1 MSEPDNNQQNPPE
14 KPEQHPPRRPD
25 PFGGPF
31 PQRSGIPTF
40 FIFVA
45 LAVILLL
52 IYYTHAPVSRTE
64 ISWGDFSKQFEQK
77 NVKNIEIQGSQLTG
91 EFKVVPAIADLTF
104 SGPKKK
110 PDKIEQKFVV
120 EIPAF
125 AFGPGEWDT
134 KLKDELGGEYRA
146 KKTDD
151 HSIWLM
157 FMFLGV
163 PVLLLI
169 VFWVMMR
176 RAQDRMMGGGVS
188 PGFHRS
194 QARLYQSGEK
204 KVTFQDV
211 AGLEGV
217 KKELEEIVDYLRHP
231 ERYKKMG
238 AKVPKGTLLLGPP
251 GTGKTLLARAI
262 AGEADVPFY
271 SINGSE
277 FIQLYVGVGASR
289 VRDLFDTAKM
299 HAPAI
304 LFIDEIDAVGR
315 ERGSGVG
322 GGHDEREQTLNQILS
337 EMDGFEQNDNMVM
350 VLASTNRPDVLDSA
364 LLRPGRFDRHITV
377 DRPSLKGRL
386 EMFEVHTRKVP
397 LADGID
403 LEKMARATVGFTGAD
418 IQNLINE
425 AALWATRHNKEK
437 VEQTDFE
444 YAQVKV
450 IMGLKREETLNE
462 DEKKK
467 TAWHEAGH
475 TIVGWFEPVN
485 SRVHKVSIIPRG
497 RALGATM
504 VMPEEDQLSISEKQL
519 RAEIAFL
526 MGGRVAERMLTKEYS
541 AGAENDLKRATQLA
555 RRMVIHW
562 GMSEK
567 LGPIAFRV
575 GEAHPFLGREISEA
589 REYSEETARIIDNET
604 VEILRTAESYALRL
618 LEEKR
623 GLLETLAER
632 LVQDEELEESDL
644 EQILGPCPYKKMKA
658 GNETK

>member
-1 MSEPDNNQQNPPE
+1 MAESDNNQQNQPE
-14 KPEQHPPRRPD
+14 KPDYQPPRRPD
-25 PFGGPF
+25 PLGGPM
-31 PQRSGIPTF
+31 PPRSGVPTF
-40 FIFVA
+40 FIFIA
-45 LAVILLL
+45 LAAILALL
-52 IYYTHAPVSRTE
+52 YYTQTSSSRTE
-64 ISWGDFSKQFEQK
+64 ISWGDFCKQLDKK
-77 NVKNIEIQGSQLTG
+77 NVQKIEVQGAKLTG
-91 EFKVVPAIADLTF
+91 EFKKVPQIAELTF
-104 SGPKKK
+104 PDPKKK
-110 PDKIEQKFVV
+110 PEKIEQKFVV
-120 EIPAF
+120 EISSLAF
-125 AFGPGEWDT
+125 APGDLDA
-134 KLKDELGGEYRA
+134 KLNKELGGDYRA
-146 KKTDD
+146 KKSDD
-151 HSIWLM
+151 NTYWLM
-157 FMFLGV
+157 FMFLGA
-163 PVLLLI
+163 PLLILI
-169 VFWVMMR
+169 VFWIMMR
-176 RAQDRMMGGGVS
+176 RAQDRMMGGGVN
-188 PGFHRS
+188 PNFQRS
-194 QARLYQSGEK
+194 QARLYHSGDK
-204 KVTFQDV
+204 KVTFKDV

-231 ERYKKMG
+231 DRYVKMG

-262 AGEADVPFY
+262 AGEAQVPFY

-315 ERGSGVG
+315 ERGSGLG

-337 EMDGFEQNDNMVM
+337 EMDGFEQDDGNMVM
-350 VLASTNRPDVLDSA
+350 VLASTNRPDVLDPA

-386 EMFEVHTRKVP
+386 EMFLVHTRKVP
-397 LADGID
+397 LADGVD

-418 IQNLINE
+418 IRNLINE

-450 IMGLKREETLNE
+450 VMGLKREETLNE
-462 DEKKK
+462 CEKKK

-504 VMPEEDQLSISEKQL
+504 VMPEEDQLSIAETQL

-526 MGGRVAERMLTKEYS
+526 MGGRVAENMLTQEYS

-562 GMSEK
+562 GMSQK

-575 GEAHPFLGREISEA
+575 GEAHPFLGREITET
-589 REYSEETARIIDNET
+589 REYSEETARVIDNET
-604 VEILRTAESYALRL
+604 VEILRAAETYALQL
-618 LEEKR
+618 LEEKCE
-623 GLLETLAER
+623 LLATLAER
-632 LVQDEELEESDL
+632 LIEVEELEEADL
-644 EQILGPCPYKKMKA
+644 EQILGPCPHKKVKA
-658 GNETK
+658 E

>member
-1 MSEPDNNQQNPPE
+1 MSESGNNQQNKPE
-14 KPEQHPPRRPD
+14 KPDSQPPRRPD
-25 PFGGPF
+25 SVGP
-31 PQRSGIPTF
+31 PLSRGGIPTV
-40 FIFVA
+40 FIFIA
-45 LAVILLL
+45 LAIILVLL
-52 IYYTHAPVSRTE
+52 FYTQVPTSKTV
-64 ISWGDFSKQFEQK
+64 ISWGDFCKQLDKK
-77 NVKNIEIQGSQLTG
+77 NVQKVEVQGSQLTG
-91 EFKVVPAIADLTF
+91 EFKTVPKVTDLTF
-104 SGPKKK
+104 DDPKKK
-110 PDKIEQKFVV
+110 PTKIEQKFQV
-120 EIPAF
+120 EISPLAF
-125 AFGPGEWDT
+125 TPGELDE
-134 KLKDELGGEYRA
+134 KLNKELGGEYRA
-146 KKTDD
+146 KKPDD
-151 HSIWLM
+151 NTYWMM
-157 FMFLGV
+157 FMFLGL
-163 PVLLLI
+163 PLLI
-169 VFWVMMR
+169 FIIFWIMMR

-188 PGFHRS
+188 PNFQRS

-204 KVTFQDV
+204 KVSFKDV

-262 AGEADVPFY
+262 AGEAEVPFY

-289 VRDLFDTAKM
+289 VRDLFDTAKA

-337 EMDGFEQNDNMVM
+337 EMDGFEQNDDMVM

-377 DRPSLKGRL
+377 DRPSYKGRV
-386 EMFEVHTRKVP
+386 EMFEVHTRRVP
-397 LADGID
+397 LADD
-403 LEKMARATVGFTGAD
+403 VNLEKLGRATVGFTGAD

-437 VEQTDFE
+437 VDQSDFE

-462 DEKKK
+462 NEKKK
-467 TAWHEAGH
+467 TAYHEAGH

-504 VMPEEDQLSISEKQL
+504 VMPEEDQLSISETQL

-575 GEAHPFLGREISEA
+575 GEAHPFLGREITEA
-589 REYSEETARIIDNET
+589 REYSEETARIIDSES
-604 VEILRTAESYALRL
+604 VEILRAAEMYALNL
-618 LEEKR
+618 LEGKR
-623 GLLETLAER
+623 ALLDTLAER
-632 LVQDEELEESDL
+632 LVQDEELEEADI
-644 EQILGPCPYKKMKA
+644 EAVLGPCPYKKS
-658 GNETK
+658 NPDL

>member
-1 MSEPDNNQQNPPE
+1 MSESDHNHQN
-14 KPEQHPPRRPD
+14 KPETPEPPLRRPD
-25 PFGGPF
+25 HLGGPI
-31 PQRSGIPTF
+31 PPRSGIPTF
-40 FIFVA
+40 FIFIV
-45 LAVILLL
+45 LAVIIMLL
-52 IYYTHAPVSRTE
+52 YYTQTPSSRTE
-64 ISWGDFSKQFEQK
+64 ISWGDFSKQFELK
-77 NVKNIEIQGSQLTG
+77 NVKNIEIQGTQLTG
-91 EFKVVPAIADLTF
+91 EFSREIPANLTF
-104 SGPKKK
+104 SDPKKK
-110 PDKIEQKFVV
+110 PQKIEQKFIV
-120 EIPAF
+120 EIPPF
-125 AFGPGEWDT
+125 AFGPGDWDD
-134 KLKDELGGEYRA
+134 KFKKELGGDYRA
-146 KKTDD
+146 KKADD
-151 HSIWLM
+151 RSMWLM
-157 FMFLGV
+157 FMLLGV

-169 VFWVMMR
+169 VFWIMMR
-176 RAQDRMMGGGVS
+176 RAQDRMMGGGVN
-188 PGFHRS
+188 PNFHRS
-194 QARLYQSGEK
+194 QARLYQSSEK
-204 KVTFQDV
+204 NVSFKDV
-211 AGLEGV
+211 AGLDGV

-262 AGEADVPFY
+262 AGEAEVPFY

-337 EMDGFEQNDNMVM
+337 EMDGFEQNDDMVM

-386 EMFEVHTRKVP
+386 EMFQVHTRKVP
-397 LADGID
+397 LADKVD
-403 LEKMARATVGFTGAD
+403 LEKMARSTVGFTGAD

-425 AALWATRHNKEK
+425 AALWATRQKKEK

-450 IMGLKREETLNE
+450 VMGLKREETLNE
-462 DEKKK
+462 DEKNK

-504 VMPEEDQLSISEKQL
+504 VMPEEDQLSIAEKQL

-526 MGGRVAERMLTKEYS
+526 MGGRVAERMFTKEYS

-575 GEAHPFLGREISEA
+575 GEAHPFLGREISET
-589 REYSEETARIIDNET
+589 REYSEETARIIDSET
-604 VEILRTAESYALRL
+604 VEILRDAESYALRL

-623 GLLETLAER
+623 ELLETLAER
-632 LVQDEELEESDL
+632 LVQEEELEEADI
-644 EQILGPCPYKKMKA
+644 EKILGPCPYKKAKL
-658 GNETK
+658 ET

>member
-1 MSEPDNNQQNPPE
+1 MSESDKNPQNQPQQD
-14 KPEQHPPRRPD
+14 KHDQSPRRQPQIE
-25 PFGGPF
+25 GPIA
-31 PQRSGIPTF
+31 PRTGIPTL
-40 FIFVA
+40 FIFIA
-45 LAVILLL
+45 LAGIIFLLF
-52 IYYTHAPVSRTE
+52 YTNKSDSRTE
-64 ISWGDFSKQFEQK
+64 ISWGDFCVQLDNNNVQK
-77 NVKNIEIQGSQLTG
+77 AILQGTTLTG
-91 EFKVVPAIADLTF
+91 EFKVAPKVTDLTF
-104 SGPKKK
+104 EDENKK
-110 PDKIEQKFVV
+110 PTIINPKFIV
-120 EIPAF
+120 EVSPFAF
-125 AFGPGEWDT
+125 ASGELDA
-134 KLKDELGGEYRA
+134 KLQKELGGNYRA
-146 KKTDD
+146 NKMQDNTA
-151 HSIWLM
+151 W
-157 FMFLGV
+157 MFLFFIGL
-163 PVLLLI
+163 PLI
-169 VFWVMMR
+169 IFIIFWIMMR
-176 RAQDRMMGGGVS
+176 RAQERMMGGGV
-188 PGFHRS
+188 GQNFQRS
-194 QARLYQSGEK
+194 QARLYHSGDQ
-204 KVTFQDV
+204 KVTFKDV

-217 KKELEEIVDYLRHP
+217 KKELEEIVDYLRNP

-277 FIQLYVGVGASR
+277 FIQLYVGVGAGR
-289 VRDLFDTAKM
+289 VRDLFATAKA

-377 DRPSLKGRL
+377 DRPSLKGRI
-386 EMFEVHTRKVP
+386 EMFEVHTRHVP
-397 LADGID
+397 LAEDVD

-418 IQNLINE
+418 IRNLINE
-425 AALWATRHNKEK
+425 ATLWATRQNKSK
-437 VEQTDFE
+437 VDHSDFE

-450 IMGLKREETLNE
+450 IMGLKREEILNE
-462 DEKKK
+462 KEKAK

-504 VMPEEDQLSISEKQL
+504 VMPEEDQLSIAETQL
-519 RAEIAFL
+519 RAELAFL
-526 MGGRVAERMLTKEYS
+526 MGGRVAERMHTNEYS

-575 GEAHPFLGREISEA
+575 GEAHPFLGREITET

-604 VEILRTAESYALRL
+604 VEILRAAENYALKL

-623 GLLETLAER
+623 ELLNTLAER
-632 LVQDEELEESDL
+632 LIRDEELEERDL
-644 EQILGPCPYKKMKA
+644 EEILGPCPHKPPR
-658 GNETK
+658 GDV

>member
-1 MSEPDNNQQNPPE
+1 MPESDQNQQNSS
-14 KPEQHPPRRPD
+14 KPDNGLNSQPPRRPISS
-25 PFGGPF
+25 GPMA
-31 PQRSGIPTF
+31 PRGGIPT
-40 FIFVA
+40 IFVFFA
-45 LAVILLL
+45 LIGILFLL
-52 IYYTHAPVSRTE
+52 YYTQFPAAQTK
-64 ISWGDFSKQFEQK
+64 IGWGDFHKQLENNNVQK
-77 NVKNIEIQGSQLTG
+77 IEIQGTQLTG
-91 EFKVVPAIADLTF
+91 EFKVVPEINDLTF
-104 SGPKKK
+104 DDVEKK
-110 PDKIEQKFVV
+110 PSKIEQKFVT
-120 EIPAF
+120 EISPLAF
-125 AFGPGEWDT
+125 APGELDT
-134 KLKDELGGEYRA
+134 KLQKELGGDYRA
-146 KKTDD
+146 KKSDD
-151 HSIWLM
+151 NTMWLM

-163 PVLLLI
+163 PVLIFI
-169 VFWVMMR
+169 VFWIMMR
-176 RAQDRMMGGGVS
+176 RAQDRMMGGGVNPNFPRS
-188 PGFHRS
+188 P
-194 QARLYQSGEK
+194 ARLYDSDRQT
-204 KVTFQDV
+204 KVTFKDV

-289 VRDLFDTAKM
+289 VRDLFDTAKSR
-299 HAPAI
+299 APSI

-377 DRPSLKGRL
+377 DRPSLKGRI
-386 EMFEVHTRKVP
+386 EMFEVHTRKIP
-397 LADGID
+397 LADDID
-403 LEKMARATVGFTGAD
+403 IEKLARATVGFTGAD

-425 AALWATRHNKEK
+425 AALWATRNEK
-437 VEQTDFE
+437 QKVDHSDFE
-444 YAQVKV
+444 YAHVKV

-462 DEKKK
+462 TEKQK

-475 TIVGWFEPVN
+475 TVVGWFEPVN

-504 VMPEEDQLSISEKQL
+504 VMPEEEQLSIAETQL

-526 MGGRVAERMLTKEYS
+526 MGGRVAECMLTKECS

-589 REYSEETARIIDNET
+589 REYSEETARIIDSET
-604 VEILRTAESYALRL
+604 VEILRAAESYALNL

-623 GLLETLAER
+623 DLLKTLAER
-632 LVQDEELEESDL
+632 LVQDEELEETQL
-644 EQILGPCPYKKMKA
+644 EEILGPCPHKKPNADK
-658 GNETK
+658 

>member
-1 MSEPDNNQQNPPE
+1 MPKSDIQHQNQPE
-14 KPEQHPPRRPD
+14 KPDDQSPRRPD
-25 PFGGPF
+25 PLGGPTQ
-31 PQRSGIPTF
+31 PRSGIPAF

-45 LAVILLL
+45 LAVILILL
-52 IYYTHAPVSRTE
+52 YYTQTPSSRTE
-64 ISWGDFSKQFEQK
+64 ISWGDFCKQLELQNVQK
-77 NVKNIEIQGSQLTG
+77 IEVQGAQLTG
-91 EFKVVPAIADLTF
+91 EFKKVPPVTELTF
-104 SGPKKK
+104 PDPKKQ
-110 PDKIEQKFVV
+110 PAKIEQKFMV
-120 EIPAF
+120 EISSLAF
-125 AFGPGEWDT
+125 APGDLDA
-134 KLKDELGGEYRA
+134 KLNKELGGDYRA
-146 KKTDD
+146 KKADD
-151 HSIWLM
+151 NTYWLM
-157 FMFLGV
+157 FMFLGAPLV
-163 PVLLLI
+163 ILL
-169 VFWVMMR
+169 VFWIMMR
-176 RAQDRMMGGGVS
+176 RAQERMMGGGVN
-188 PGFHRS
+188 PNFQRS
-194 QARLYQSGEK
+194 QARLYHSGDK
-204 KVTFQDV
+204 KVTFKDV

-231 ERYKKMG
+231 ERYVKMG

-289 VRDLFDTAKM
+289 VRDLFDTAKT

-315 ERGSGVG
+315 ERGSGLG

-337 EMDGFEQNDNMVM
+337 EMDGFEQDDGNMVM
-350 VLASTNRPDVLDSA
+350 VLASTNRPDVLDPA

-386 EMFEVHTRKVP
+386 EMFQVHTRKVP
-397 LADGID
+397 LAGGVD

-437 VEQTDFE
+437 VEQSDFE

-450 IMGLKREETLNE
+450 VMGLKREETLNE
-462 DEKKK
+462 CEKKK

-504 VMPEEDQLSISEKQL
+504 VMPEEDQLSIAETQL

-526 MGGRVAERMLTKEYS
+526 MGGRVAENILTREYS

-562 GMSEK
+562 GMSQK

-575 GEAHPFLGREISEA
+575 GEAHPFLGREITET
-589 REYSEETARIIDNET
+589 REYSEETARIIDGET
-604 VEILRTAESYALRL
+604 VEILRAAEIYALRL

-623 GLLETLAER
+623 ELLAALADR
-632 LVQDEELEESDL
+632 LIQDEELEEADL
-644 EQILGPCPYKKMKA
+644 EQILGPCPHKKAKA
-658 GNETK
+658 EE